1 MNIGDIIEHR
11 YRQNKI
17 GVVIKLKPI
26 DKGKNGVY
34 RIFDAL
40 VDWADGTSGWVAV
53 AHIKP
58 CANE

>member
-11 YRQNKI
+11 YRQNKVGI
-17 GVVIKLKPI
+17 IIKLKPL
-26 DKGKNGVY
+26 DKGNNGEY

-40 VDWADGTSGWVAV
+40 VEWADGGNGWVAV

-58 CANE
+58 YSDE